1 MVIVLIVF
9 IMFIILLL
17 DFKANGKHSI
27 SLYFQEENL
36 KAKPKVSNE
45 EEEEEENDE
54 SREPDFDAID
64 NLFQ

>member
-1 MVIVLIVF
+1 MLT
-9 IMFIILLL
+9 LE
-17 DFKANGKHSI
+17 DSK
-27 SLYFQEENL
+27 SLVQEENL

-45 EEEEEENDE
+45 QEEEEEENDE

>member
-1 MVIVLIVF
+1 MLT
-9 IMFIILLL
+9 LE
-17 DFKANGKHSI
+17 DSK
-27 SLYFQEENL
+27 SLVQEENL
-36 KAKPKVSNE
+36 KAKPKVIND

>member
-1 MVIVLIVF
+1 MLT
-9 IMFIILLL
+9 LE
-17 DFKANGKHSI
+17 DSK
-27 SLYFQEENL
+27 SLVQEENL

-54 SREPDFDAID
+54 FREPDFDAID

>member
-1 MVIVLIVF
+1 MLT
-9 IMFIILLL
+9 LE
-17 DFKANGKHSI
+17 DSK
-27 SLYFQEENL
+27 SLVQEENL

>member
-1 MVIVLIVF
+1 MLT
-9 IMFIILLL
+9 LE
-17 DFKANGKHSI
+17 DSK
-27 SLYFQEENL
+27 SLVQEENL

-54 SREPDFDAID
+54 SREPGFDAID

>member
-1 MVIVLIVF
+1 MLE
-9 IMFIILLL
+9 
-17 DFKANGKHSI
+17 DSK
-27 SLYFQEENL
+27 SLVQEENL

-64 NLFQ
+64 NLFK

>member
-1 MVIVLIVF
+1 MLT
-9 IMFIILLL
+9 LE
-17 DFKANGKHSI
+17 DSK
-27 SLYFQEENL
+27 SLVQEENL
-36 KAKPKVSNE
+36 KAKPKVSNEEEE

>member
-1 MVIVLIVF
+1 MLTLEDSK
-9 IMFIILLL
+9 LLV
-17 DFKANGKHSI
+17 
-27 SLYFQEENL
+27 QEENL

>member
-1 MVIVLIVF
+1 
-9 IMFIILLL
+9 MFTLE
-17 DFKANGKHSI
+17 DSK
-27 SLYFQEENL
+27 SLVQKENL